1 MAIPASTAAARA
13 LAHGK
18 SFLGY
23 RESPARSNRTR
34 FGKQYG
40 WDGVPW
46 CVIFVWCILQDTGSS
61 GGVIKTAS
69 TGAMERWAKSVGRT
83 VTTPRAGDLII
94 LRNSRGATIHTEF
107 VYSYAGGRLLGLGGN
122 TSGGPGSVA
131 DGGTVAINDRTS
143 LWKRGRI
150 RFVRPFY
157 GVTVEDVKTVQ
168 KAAGLA
174 TTGVIDGAT
183 VEGVKRVQAAA
194 GLKADGF
201 PGPSTMSA
209 LTVGTGGGK
218 GAAAAPAK
226 ASTAASS
233 GKLEVDGVF
242 GAASARA
249 LEGRLGRPQDGV
261 LDAADIRAW
270 QKHEGT
276 FVDGVIDGQV
286 KAIDAAFPAI
296 KDSTIK
302 RGGGGSNLLR
312 AVQRNLSVKP
322 VDGYGGSDLAKAM
335 QRAINTNPTAFKKRG

>member
-1 MAIPASTAAARA
+1 MAIPASTAASRA

-46 CVIFVWCILQDTGSS
+46 CVIFVWCVLQDTGSS

-69 TGAMERWAKSVGRT
+69 TGAMERWARSVGRT
-83 VTTPRAGDLII
+83 VSTPRAGDLII
-94 LRNSRGATIHTEF
+94 LRNARGATIHTEF
-107 VYSYAGGRLLGLGGN
+107 VYSYKGGRLLGLGGN

-157 GVTVEDVKTVQ
+157 GVTTEDVKTVQ

-174 TTGVIDGAT
+174 TTGVIDAAT
-183 VEGVKRVQAAA
+183 VAGVKRLQAAA
-194 GLKADGF
+194 GLTADGF

-209 LTVGTGGGK
+209 LSLGTGGG
-218 GAAAAPAK
+218 GASKTPAVSTK
-226 ASTAASS
+226 PQVSTAS
-233 GKLEVDGVF
+233 KLEVDGIF
-242 GAASARA
+242 GVASAKA

-261 LDAADIRAW
+261 LDAADVKAW
-270 QKHEGT
+270 QRHEGT
-276 FVDGVIDGQV
+276 KADGKISGQV
-286 KAIDAAFPAI
+286 TAIDKAFPAI
-296 KDSTIK
+296 PDALIE
-302 RGGGGSNLLR
+302 RGGGGSSLIA
-312 AVQRNLSVKP
+312 AVQRNLNLED
-322 VDGYGGSDLAKAM
+322 DGYAGPDLAKAM
-335 QRAINTNPTAFKKRG
+335 QHAINTNPTAFKKRR